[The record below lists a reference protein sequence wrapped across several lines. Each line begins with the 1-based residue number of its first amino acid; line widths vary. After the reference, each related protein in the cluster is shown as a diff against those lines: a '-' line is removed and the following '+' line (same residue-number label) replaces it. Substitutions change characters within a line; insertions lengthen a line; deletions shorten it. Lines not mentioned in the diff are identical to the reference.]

1 MPSLALR
8 EEAKPVPGETQ
19 SLFREAPGGGEAQDG
34 ELLLLKASQRRLAEM
49 PPNAAASGALLPGV
63 GGGWEGLGDVLG
75 DAEGSLPWGRG
86 RVLKSLS
93 PAGVHTCWGVW
104 ERVLGMLEVC
114 A

>member
-1 MPSLALR
+1 M
-8 EEAKPVPGETQ
+8 
-19 SLFREAPGGGEAQDG
+19 
-34 ELLLLKASQRRLAEM
+34 
-49 PPNAAASGALLPGV
+49 
-63 GGGWEGLGDVLG
+63 LG